1 MILDQAIAEVQQIAG
16 WRSDKVPQITNALS
30 YAQTEREKPNR
41 TYPWFLRKTNDQ
53 AIVTYFGQMQY
64 PIPSDYIEDTEEL
77 AGNLYIYLMSSPGP
91 GPSTQQVLLGADGA
105 VLLGADGAVLL
116 SGGGSVSP
124 PNPPG
129 APNSRTVFLKKQSF
143 EHAQQRYFGEWPY
156 VYYNPA
162 GILYDTGSEIGPGV
176 PRDYYLGD
184 TFVLLY
190 PPPDGIYFI
199 SWRYWAQDA
208 PQALGQENKWLK
220 NAPWVLIGDAATKIC
235 ADLQYAGG
243 MTTAQGIAKTAE
255 ENLFRAT
262 INRGEAGRRRKM
274 GSRL

>member
-1 MILDQAIAEVQQIAG
+1 MTLDQAIAEVQQICG
-16 WRSDKVPQITNALS
+16 WRSDKVAQITNALQ

-53 AIVTYFGQMQY
+53 AIITVQGQVTY
-64 PIPSDYIEDTEEL
+64 PLPTDYIEDTEEIE
-77 AGNLYIYLMSSPGP
+77 GNLYIYLLSSPGP
-91 GPSTQQVLLGADGA
+91 GT
-105 VLLGADGAVLL
+105 
-116 SGGGSVSP
+116 GGTP

-129 APNSRTVFLKKQSF
+129 TPSSRTVFLKKQSF
-143 EHAQQRYFGEWPY
+143 RHAQERYYGEWPY

-184 TFVLLY
+184 TFVDLY
-190 PPPDGIYFI
+190 PAPDGVYYI

-208 PQALGQENKWLK
+208 VQAIGQENKWLK
-220 NAPWVLIGDAATKIC
+220 NAPWVLIGDAAAKIC
-235 ADLQYAGG
+235 ADLGYQEGKA
-243 MTTAQGIAKTAE
+243 TALQISGSAAD
-255 ENLFRAT
+255 NLFRAT
-262 INRGEAGRRRKM
+262 INRGEAGKRRSM

>member
-16 WRSDKVPQITNALS
+16 WRSDKVTQITNALQ

-53 AIVTYFGQMQY
+53 AITTVLHQMQY
-64 PIPSDYIEDTEEL
+64 PLPSDYIEDTEEVE
-77 AGNLYIYLMSSPGP
+77 GNLYIYTMSAIGP
-91 GPSTQQVLLGADGA
+91 G
-105 VLLGADGAVLL
+105 
-116 SGGGSVSP
+116 SGP
-124 PNPPG
+124 PKNLPGNPY
-129 APNSRTVFLKKQSF
+129 SRTVFLKKQPF
-143 EHAQQRYFGEWPY
+143 MHAQQRYFGEWPY

-190 PPPDGIYFI
+190 PPPDGVYYV

-208 PQALGQENKWLK
+208 AQALGQTNKWLTY
-220 NAPWVLIGDAATKIC
+220 APWCLIGDAATKIC

-243 MTTAQGIAKTAE
+243 MQTAMGIAKTAE

-262 INRGEAGRRRKM
+262 INREMAGKRLKM